1 MYLRQHSI
9 VVIARI
15 ALFAILMLA
24 LAPVVSRWL
33 ASSPDHV
40 AIPFCHAA
48 EATGH
53 VHTHAPADSLALQ
66 LDDCGYCSMQADLP
80 ALPPLPPYVSAVLH
94 QVRWAPRL
102 FYHAPQP
109 LFAWHGVQ
117 SRGPP
122 AF

>member
-1 MYLRQHSI
+1 MFLRQHSI

-15 ALFAILMLA
+15 ALFAILMAA
-24 LAPVVSRWL
+24 LAPAVSRWL
-33 ASSPDHV
+33 ASGPDNVVV
-40 AIPFCHAA
+40 AVCH
-48 EATGH
+48 TPGQSQSH
-53 VHTHAPADSLALQ
+53 SDGGHTHEAVLH
-66 LDDCGYCSMQADLP
+66 LDQCGYCAMQADLP

-117 SRGPP
+117 SRAPP
-122 AF
+122 SF